1 MPGDTGTAISG
12 ARLRSLSSAVR
23 QLVPAPAANV
33 VRPPASGTPYPAS
46 MYTPRDFAETRLDV
60 IHEAI
65 RSNPFAT
72 LVTAG
77 ADGLVATHLPVIL
90 DDAASPNG
98 TLRAHVARANRQWHD
113 FDGEVLVIFSGP
125 HAYISPSW
133 YGDTQPSVPTWNY
146 LAVHAYGAAAHHR

>member
-1 MPGDTGTAISG
+1 
-12 ARLRSLSSAVR
+12 
-23 QLVPAPAANV
+23 
-33 VRPPASGTPYPAS
+33 

-133 YGDTQPSVPTWNY
+133 YGDTQPSVPDLELPRRPRLRY
-146 LAVHAYGAAAHHR
+146 AAHHR